1 LGINKAEQLYV
12 DATID
17 ASITDVLILIPNIS
31 SENKF
36 MISSKPDFSWE
47 IFKSNKQFN
56 FKNQLKQEEQE
67 YKNTNDKDEEVIKAF
82 KGVFDMQDNLM

>member
-1 LGINKAEQLYV
+1 MMEVFLGMNKAEQLYV

-36 MISSKPDFSWE
+36 MISSKPDFS
-47 IFKSNKQFN
+47 
-56 FKNQLKQEEQE
+56 
-67 YKNTNDKDEEVIKAF
+67 
-82 KGVFDMQDNLM
+82 

>member
-1 LGINKAEQLYV
+1 
-12 DATID
+12 
-17 ASITDVLILIPNIS
+17 
-31 SENKF
+31 
-36 MISSKPDFSWE
+36 MISSKPDFSWK

-82 KGVFDMQDNLM
+82 KGVFDMQDYLM